1 MRIGPQ
7 GRAVIPA
14 SVRRQL
20 GLRTGDTVAV
30 RIDGGRL
37 ILERRQDVLERLQR
51 RFDHVPRTRSLS
63 KELLAERRLEAR
75 REAKR

>member
-20 GLRTGDTVAV
+20 GLRPGDTVAV
-30 RIDGGRL
+30 RVDGGKV
-37 ILERRQDVLERLQR
+37 ILESRKAVLERLLST
-51 RFDHVPRTRSLS
+51 FDHVPKGRSLS
-63 KELLAERRLEAR
+63 KELLAERRREAR
-75 REAKR
+75 REAAR

>member
-14 SVRRQL
+14 SIRKEL

-30 RIDGGRL
+30 RVEGGRVV
-37 ILERRQDVLERLQR
+37 IESRKAVLERLLHT
-51 RFDHVPRTRSLS
+51 FDHVPKTRSLS
-63 KELLAERRLEAR
+63 RELLAERRREAR
-75 REAKR
+75 REAAR